1 MKSEKSKWIKMAQ
14 EYLFPNRCP
23 VCYDIVVPR
32 GNYICDVCRDK
43 FPIIT
48 GAVCKKCGKPLDE
61 EEKEF
66 CRDCIC
72 HRRSFVQGIAMMPYQ
87 DAVVHRMMLRVKY
100 QNARQLLDYP
110 CQLMGIRY
118 KNMVKNW
125 NIEALIPVPI
135 HESRRRMRG
144 FNQAEEIA
152 LRLGNFWEIP
162 VDTSLLY
169 RKKKT
174 VPQKDLTS
182 EQRFRNLKDAFAI
195 EEKAE
200 HNYRCVMLVDDI
212 YTTGSTLECC
222 SRTLLEGGMERVYIA
237 VLASGYDQ

>member
-23 VCYDIVVPR
+23 VCFDIVVPR

-72 HRRSFVQGIAMMPYQ
+72 HIRLFQGIAMMPYQ

-152 LRLGNFWEIP
+152 LALGEFWNLP
-162 VDTSLLY
+162 VDTSLFIE
-169 RKKKT
+169 RKRRYHKKT
-174 VPQKDLTS
+174 
-182 EQRFRNLKDAFAI
+182 
-195 EEKAE
+195 
-200 HNYRCVMLVDDI
+200 
-212 YTTGSTLECC
+212 
-222 SRTLLEGGMERVYIA
+222 
-237 VLASGYDQ
+237 